1 LGERNKIK
9 NNGIYLLSALTSS
22 IIFIAYF
29 SLTEFINNGLL
40 FNLGFIIILSI
51 FSIPAY
57 FIGGVFCS
65 VVIDFI
71 KKRFLDTLPNPIRFV
86 ICLILYTVAGVLVAL
101 IVFAILR
108 SEDKQFPWGDFEPFA
123 EIGIIA
129 SLLYYFVLNTM
140 RWFLKVKSKA

>member
-1 LGERNKIK
+1 LGKQNRIK
-9 NNGIYLLSALTSS
+9 NKGIYFITALISS
-22 IIFIAYF
+22 LI
-29 SLTEFINNGLL
+29 

-57 FIGGVFCS
+57 FIGGIFCS

-71 KKRFLDTLPNPIRFV
+71 RKRFLVVLPNPIQFV

-123 EIGIIA
+123 EIGTGA
-129 SLLYYFVLNTM
+129 SLLYYFVLSTI
-140 RWFLKVKSKA
+140 RWFLKVKLKA